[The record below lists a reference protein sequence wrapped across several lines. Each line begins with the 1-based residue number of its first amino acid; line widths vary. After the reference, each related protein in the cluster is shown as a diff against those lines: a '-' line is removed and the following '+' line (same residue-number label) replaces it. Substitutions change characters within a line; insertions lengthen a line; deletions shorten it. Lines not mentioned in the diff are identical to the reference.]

1 MKILTSKK
9 KITCSPVHSIT
20 RIPSDKNGERV
31 ATMSRNE
38 RNVGWKLE
46 TLGAVVC
53 YKSQPFTCEFEMDG
67 KIRRYTPDFEVHFK
81 DIAKPL
87 VIEVKPAKFL
97 EDLYLQNKLKIV
109 ARDLPKLGYNFMI
122 MTDDQIPSQT
132 EYSNF
137 RFLYH
142 HRSRLPSEEVI
153 KQVLYLVQ
161 QGVNRAWMLDDYIQ
175 RHDDEQSS
183 VYAMIAHGYLFAD
196 ISKPIDYQTPVSITE
211 GA

>member
-1 MKILTSKK
+1 MKIVESKK
-9 KITCSPVHSIT
+9 KITCSPVHIIS
-20 RIPSDKNGERV
+20 RIPSEKNGERT

-46 TLGAVVC
+46 TLGDVVC
-53 YKSQPFTCEFEMDG
+53 YKSQPFTCEFEMEG

-81 DIAKPL
+81 DIAKPI

-122 MTDDQIPSQT
+122 MTDDQIPTKT

-142 HRSRLPSEEVI
+142 HRTRLPSKDVI
-153 KQVLYLVQ
+153 KEVLNLVV

-175 RHDDEQSS
+175 RHDNDQSS
-183 VYAMIAHGYLFAD
+183 VYAMIAHGYLYAD
-196 ISKPIDYQTPVSITE
+196 VSLLIDYQTQVFIAE
-211 GA
+211 GE